1 MALTY
6 DGTNGLFTRLGKLF
20 GLAEAVRTHQ
30 NDVLTR
36 IAAIQ
41 AEYTSA
47 DSYMVGEL
55 VGQMQFRVQVAGAIL
70 SDIQRAAETTL
81 VEMCYA
87 DAALNTRSPMPTR
100 TVHDA
105 LMYLIR
111 EMAADSESVNA
122 TVISKSASATG
133 ASNTGNGTLLY
144 TEIPPPSLQSGV
156 TQFPNIRT
164 ERLEIRCV
172 QDSSGRE
179 IPAGSERFRVRGQT
193 AFGNLDYR
201 FPAGSGADFYMSCLN
216 PAMDTGARYE
226 NVLRNSAFENYTTA
240 NIPDYFTVSTG
251 TAGTHFAESTT
262 VYRGAKSFRFIGDGA
277 TLAKLRQQMA
287 TESGTPHSI
296 VSDRLYVLAIAARTS
311 AAPSAGNVRVS
322 LQNAAGTIVSGAQV
336 DIPYTI
342 GTTYGWQYA
351 FFRAPVALPSSV
363 YLSIEQTTALNAGA
377 TMFLDELVLAEV
389 RQFAPGSQGIV
400 ILPGST
406 DWVVNDSITL
416 KATNGGEGE
425 FCTEFDRFF
434 SMYEKG
440 LLLPA
445 NSAGAETILDTLIS

>member
-87 DAALNTRSPMPTR
+87 DAALNTRSPMPSR

-111 EMAADSESVNA
+111 EMAADSESVDA

-416 KATNGGEGE
+416 KATNGKEGE
-425 FCTEFDRFF
+425 FNTEFDRFY

-445 NSAGAETILDTLIS
+445 NSAGAETISDTLIS

>member
-1 MALTY
+1 MTLTY

-20 GLAEAVRTHQ
+20 GLADAVRTHQ
-30 NDVLTR
+30 QDVLTR

-55 VGQMQFRVQVAGAIL
+55 VGQMTFRVQVAGAIL

-100 TVHDA
+100 TVADA
-105 LMYLIR
+105 LSYLIR
-111 EMAADSESVNA
+111 EMAADSESIDA
-122 TVISKSASATG
+122 SVISKSATTAGGT
-133 ASNTGNGTLLY
+133 NTGNGTLLY
-144 TEIPPPSLQSGV
+144 TELPPPSLNSGV

-164 ERLEIRCV
+164 ERIEIRCV
-172 QDSSGRE
+172 QDSSARE
-179 IPAGSERFRVRGQT
+179 IPAGSERFRVRGQS

-201 FPAGSGADFYMSCLN
+201 FPAGSGVDLVMSCLN

-226 NVLRNSAFENYTTA
+226 NLLRNSAFEAYTTA

-251 TAGTHFAESTT
+251 TAGTHFGESTT

-277 TLAKLRQQMA
+277 TLAKVRQQMA
-287 TESGTPHSI
+287 ADAGTPHGI
-296 VSDRLYVLAIAARTS
+296 ISDRLYLLAVAARTS

-322 LQNAAGTIVSGAQV
+322 LQNAAGTIVTGAQI

-351 FFRAPVALPSSV
+351 FFRAPVSLPSSV
-363 YLSIEQTTALNAGA
+363 YVSLEQTTALNAGA
-377 TMFLDELVLAEV
+377 TMFLDEMVLAEV

-406 DWVVNDSITL
+406 DWAVNDSITL
-416 KATNGGEGE
+416 KATNDNGGK
-425 FCTEFDRFF
+425 FCDHFDRFYA
-434 SMYEKG
+434 MYEKG

-445 NSAGAETILDTLIS
+445 NASGAETILDTLIS